1 MKVNIRDSQ
10 IGLWQEL
17 ADLIGAKHPADAV
30 SYVGARYLPALIA
43 QLKAENHTFPVVTAS
58 VSSATSDY
66 SRGFIEAQ
74 PIPQGSGAEPKT
86 TATDSQNPATEF
98 DDLFDSINP

>member
-30 SYVGARYLPALIA
+30 SYIGARFLPALIA
-43 QLKAENHTFPVVTAS
+43 QLKAETPLFPVATVA
-58 VSSATSDY
+58 VSNATSGH
-66 SRGFIEAQ
+66 SRGLAET
-74 PIPQGSGAEPKT
+74 PPPPQGSAAEPKT
-86 TATDSQNPATEF
+86 TVADTQTTATEF

>member
-30 SYVGARYLPALIA
+30 SYVGVRYLPALVA
-43 QLKAENHTFPVVTAS
+43 QLKAETPAFPAATAS
-58 VSSATSDY
+58 VPSATSKH
-66 SRGFIEAQ
+66 SSGFDQTSPQ
-74 PIPQGSGAEPKT
+74 PQRSKAEPK
-86 TATDSQNPATEF
+86 ATVADTQETATEF

>member
-10 IGLWQEL
+10 VGLWQEL

-30 SYVGARYLPALIA
+30 SYVGVRYLPALIA
-43 QLKAENHTFPVVTAS
+43 QLKAETPMFPVATVAA
-58 VSSATSDY
+58 SSATSEG
-66 SRGFIEAQ
+66 SRGITET
-74 PIPQGSGAEPKT
+74 PLTPQGSAPEPKI
-86 TATDSQNPATEF
+86 TATDTQKTATDF